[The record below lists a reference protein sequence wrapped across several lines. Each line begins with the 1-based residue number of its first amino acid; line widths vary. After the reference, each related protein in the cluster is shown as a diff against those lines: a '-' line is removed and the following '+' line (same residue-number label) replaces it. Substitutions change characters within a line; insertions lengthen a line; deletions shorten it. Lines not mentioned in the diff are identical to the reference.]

1 MCRAGYTQ
9 TRPNTPKHPHLAAP
23 PARVYRNPP
32 PAMTSRRLPYPAAVI
47 LVAALY
53 FAAARVGLL
62 AAVAQKVVSSAWP
75 PAGFALAVLVLFGPR
90 LWPGVALGAL
100 LLNATSG
107 VSLWGA
113 AGIAVGNTLE
123 AVLGAWL
130 LRGARGF
137 EPELERLRDVLA
149 LAGAAVAASVASAT
163 IGVASLWASGAIAGS
178 AVARLWPVWWSGDA
192 MGILL
197 LAPFL
202 FTWAEAVRRPPPW
215 TWRKTVEAVALGL
228 ALVLLTSLVFRTR
241 LTYVYAVFPL
251 VVWAALRF
259 GTRGAATSAVLVA
272 VLTVA
277 YTLRGVGPFVD
288 LTPTQNL
295 ALLQLFLTVVSGTGL
310 VLGAV
315 MKERL
320 RAERAAGET
329 EQRFRLLVESVQD
342 YAVVMLDPHGRVTSW
357 NDGAARITGYPA
369 EEIIGRNFSCFYTP
383 AEAAS
388 GKPEENLRTA
398 AQGSFVEE
406 GWRVRRDGSRF
417 WASVAIAPVRDPT
430 GALLGF
436 AKVTRDLTEQRRAG
450 EERRE
455 REELLRAVFDR
466 TAVGIAITDLGGRFV
481 QTNHVYEAMLGY
493 TADELRERTFLE
505 LTHEADRASN
515 AALTMDLL
523 EGRRN
528 AFRLEKRYRCKDGH
542 AIWVRNTVSLIAGD
556 DGRPRLLIAIVEDI
570 TERKRAEDELYVSRR
585 ELQALSHGLLE
596 AQELERTRIARDLHD
611 SIGQAL
617 TAVKLTLETRQRAA
631 ADGALLD
638 SVHVIERAID
648 DVRSLSFE
656 LRPALLD
663 DLGLP
668 SALGAFAR
676 RQADRA
682 GLELALAVAPVTRAI
697 PRATA
702 TACFRIAQEAVTN
715 VVRHARARRLDVA
728 LEATGNTLGL
738 VVRDD
743 GVGFPP
749 PVPGAPVESHLG
761 LLGMQERA
769 QLVGG
774 DVRIESRPGV
784 GTTVRARFPL
794 REGPDA
800 A

>member
-1 MCRAGYTQ
+1 MCRADDTQ
-9 TRPNTPKHPHLAAP
+9 TRSHTPPGAHLAP
-23 PARVYRNPP
+23 PLASAYRNPP

-53 FAAARVGLL
+53 FAAAQAGLL

-75 PAGFALAVLVLFGPR
+75 PAGFALASLVLLGPR
-90 LWPGVALGAL
+90 LWPGVALGAF
-100 LLNATSG
+100 LLNATAG
-107 VSLWGA
+107 VSVWGA

-123 AVLGAWL
+123 AVIGAWL
-130 LRGARGF
+130 LRRVPGF
-137 EPELERLRDVLA
+137 DPALERLRDVLA
-149 LAGAAVAASVASAT
+149 LASAAVAATVASAT
-163 IGVASLWASGAIAGS
+163 LGVMSLWLSGAIDRDAIG
-178 AVARLWPVWWSGDA
+178 RLWPVWWSGDA
-192 MGILL
+192 VGILL
-197 LAPFL
+197 LAPL
-202 FTWAEAVRRPPPW
+202 LLTWAEAVRRRPAW
-215 TWRKTVEAVALGL
+215 TWRRSVEAAALGVALM
-228 ALVLLTSLVFRTR
+228 LLTSLVFRAR
-241 LTYVYAVFPL
+241 GTYVYAVFPV

-259 GTRGAATSAVLVA
+259 GTRGAATSAMLIA
-272 VLTVA
+272 LLTIG
-277 YTLRGVGPFVD
+277 YTLRGAGPFVA
-288 LTPTQNL
+288 LTLTQNL
-295 ALLQLFLTVVSGTGL
+295 ALLQIFLTLVAGTGL

-315 MKERL
+315 VKERV
-320 RAERAAGET
+320 RAERAADES

-342 YAVVMLDPHGRVTSW
+342 YAVFMLDPQGRVTSW
-357 NDGAARITGYPA
+357 NDGAARINGYPV
-369 EEIIGRNFSCFYTP
+369 EEIIGRHFSCFYTP
-383 AEAAS
+383 AEAAA
-388 GKPEENLRTA
+388 GKPEENLRA
-398 AQGSFVEE
+398 AARGSFVDE

-436 AKVTRDLTEQRRAG
+436 AKVARDLTEQRRAG

-493 TADELRERTFLE
+493 TAEELRERTFLE
-505 LTHEADRASN
+505 ITHEADRASN
-515 AALTMDLL
+515 AALAMDLL

-528 AFRLEKRYRCKDGH
+528 AFRVEKRYWCKDGRS
-542 AIWVRNTVSLIAGD
+542 IWVRNTVSLIAGD
-556 DGRPRLLIAIVEDI
+556 DGRPRFLIAIVEDI

-617 TAVKLTLETRQRAA
+617 TAVKLTLETRQRAM
-631 ADGALLD
+631 ADGSLVD
-638 SVHVIERAID
+638 SVRVIERAID

-668 SALGAFAR
+668 AALGAFAR

-682 GLELALAVAPVTRAI
+682 GLELSLAVPPVARPI

-715 VVRHARARRLDVA
+715 VVRHARARRLDIA
-728 LEATGNTLGL
+728 LEAAGDMLGL

-743 GVGFPP
+743 GVGFTPQE
-749 PVPGAPVESHLG
+749 PGAPAEKHLG

-774 DVRIESRPGV
+774 DVRIESQPGT

-794 REGPDA
+794 RDGHDA
-800 A
+800 G

>member
-1 MCRAGYTQ
+1 
-9 TRPNTPKHPHLAAP
+9 
-23 PARVYRNPP
+23 
-32 PAMTSRRLPYPAAVI
+32 
-47 LVAALY
+47 
-53 FAAARVGLL
+53 
-62 AAVAQKVVSSAWP
+62 
-75 PAGFALAVLVLFGPR
+75 
-90 LWPGVALGAL
+90 
-100 LLNATSG
+100 
-107 VSLWGA
+107 
-113 AGIAVGNTLE
+113 
-123 AVLGAWL
+123 
-130 LRGARGF
+130 
-137 EPELERLRDVLA
+137 
-149 LAGAAVAASVASAT
+149 
-163 IGVASLWASGAIAGS
+163 
-178 AVARLWPVWWSGDA
+178 

-406 GWRVRRDGSRF
+406 GWRVRRDGSHF